1 MASSLR
7 SFGSSNATCTIRWYF
22 VTRARTYGWTCTI
35 RWYFVTRART
45 YCWSFPFNNDLKII
59 FKIWSRCAIIN
70 ISNMFSV
77 LELNLYWS
85 PCYLCGRNGTL
96 GRVEN
101 CCGLCLIVGLNIG
114 LITFAA
120 PLRKF
125 LKNRVTPNPNWA
137 SAPGNGWI
145 TSDISTNKIE
155 ANSKPMPIAGF
166 ELTFLHCIMRKQW
179 PCI

>member
-1 MASSLR
+1 MSSLC
-7 SFGSSNATCTIRWYF
+7 NY
-22 VTRARTYGWTCTI
+22 Y
-35 RWYFVTRART
+35 
-45 YCWSFPFNNDLKII
+45 
-59 FKIWSRCAIIN
+59 

-77 LELNLYWS
+77 IGLNLYWS

-125 LKNRVTPNPNWA
+125 LKKRVTPNPNWA

-145 TSDISTNKIE
+145 TIDESTNKIE
-155 ANSKPMPIAGF
+155 APSKPIPIAKF
-166 ELTFLHCIMRKQW
+166 ELTFLHCIMSKIW
-179 PCI
+179 PCICKKLCTTMVLIAWS

>member
-1 MASSLR
+1 MSSLC
-7 SFGSSNATCTIRWYF
+7 NY
-22 VTRARTYGWTCTI
+22 Y
-35 RWYFVTRART
+35 
-45 YCWSFPFNNDLKII
+45 
-59 FKIWSRCAIIN
+59 

-77 LELNLYWS
+77 IGLNLYWS

-125 LKNRVTPNPNWA
+125 LKKRVTPNPNWA

-145 TSDISTNKIE
+145 TSDTSTNKIE
-155 ANSKPMPIAGF
+155 AASKPMPVAGF
-166 ELTFLHCIMRKQW
+166 ELTFLHCIMSKKC
-179 PCI
+179 PCYKWKAVHHNCTNCLIVNSQLWWILLTNENQNFILIISHVTNGKLQ